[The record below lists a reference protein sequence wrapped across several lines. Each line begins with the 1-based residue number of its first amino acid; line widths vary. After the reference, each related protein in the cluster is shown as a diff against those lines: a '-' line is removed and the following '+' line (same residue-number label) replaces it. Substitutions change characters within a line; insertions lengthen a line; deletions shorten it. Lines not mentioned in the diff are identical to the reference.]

1 MFAPLCGSAGHP
13 VAERSGLGHMS
24 TRNGRLGA
32 SKSLIDDRW
41 AFRLYRRLFGAEDM
55 HSHYRWDAISRYLDL
70 DAASTL
76 EVGGGDGRI
85 SFEAVDRGLTGKIL
99 LTEFDPVSV
108 EEARRLAD
116 AGGYSNVE
124 VSQRDLLS
132 LKEERTFDQ
141 VLAVDVLEHIELD
154 EEALREISDV
164 LQPGG
169 QLLVSVPTPRYPHV
183 FGRNF
188 HESLGHVREGYWLED
203 LVPKLGRVGL
213 SVERHHYYTGSWVS
227 RACRLFYGM
236 RVPYV
241 VGVLWAPLARPL
253 LRRTEG
259 RASRDSSAS
268 LALVAV
274 KQPMAD

>member
-1 MFAPLCGSAGHP
+1 
-13 VAERSGLGHMS
+13 MS

-70 DAASTL
+70 HAASTL

-108 EEARRLAD
+108 GRRPVVSPMR
-116 AGGYSNVE
+116 AGTRTSRCPSGTCS
-124 VSQRDLLS
+124 VSRRS
-132 LKEERTFDQ
+132 GPSTRCSPSTSSSTSSSTKR
-141 VLAVDVLEHIELD
+141 
-154 EEALREISDV
+154 RSGRSPNV

-188 HESLGHVREGYWLED
+188 HEGLGHVRDGYWLED

-213 SVERHHYYTGSWVS
+213 NVERHHYYTGSWVS

-236 RVPYV
+236 RVLR
-241 VGVLWAPLARPL
+241 GRSALGAPGATVASSHRRAGLA
-253 LRRTEG
+253 
-259 RASRDSSAS
+259 
-268 LALVAV
+268 
-274 KQPMAD
+274 

>member
-1 MFAPLCGSAGHP
+1 
-13 VAERSGLGHMS
+13 MS

-188 HESLGHVREGYWLED
+188 HEGLGHVRDGVLAGG
-203 LVPKLGRVGL
+203 PGAQAR
-213 SVERHHYYTGSWVS
+213 SS
-227 RACRLFYGM
+227 RAERRAPPLLHRILGLA
-236 RVPYV
+236 RVPS
-241 VGVLWAPLARPL
+241 L
-253 LRRTEG
+253 LRHARALRG
-259 RASRDSSAS
+259 RSALGAPGATVASSHRRAG
-268 LALVAV
+268 LA
-274 KQPMAD
+274 